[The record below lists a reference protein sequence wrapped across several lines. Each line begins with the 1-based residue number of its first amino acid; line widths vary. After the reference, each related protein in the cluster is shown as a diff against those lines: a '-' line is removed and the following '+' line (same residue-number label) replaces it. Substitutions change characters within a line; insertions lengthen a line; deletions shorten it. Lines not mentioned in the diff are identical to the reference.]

1 MLKTMIAIITL
12 IMIVGCSDTKSK
24 NTPTQ
29 QTSNSKKLVFAGPFA
44 SVSHP
49 MIHMIE
55 SGALKDISDNIEF
68 RLWKNPDE
76 LRALTISGE
85 VDFIAVPTNVGAN
98 LHNKGVDIKLLNVST
113 WGILGLITRDKTLKT
128 IADFKGKEI
137 AMPFRAD
144 MPDIVFEQICKKQ
157 GIDPKKDFKLRYVAS
172 PIDAMQ
178 MLIMRRVD
186 HALLAEP
193 AISIALRKTDSFPIK
208 LVAPDLY
215 RSDMLEKEWG
225 EVYNVEGKIPEA
237 GVAFLG
243 KTAGKEKL
251 IARFLEEYEKSLA
264 WYQKNPVEAGKLIVK
279 TIPMLDADGLADSIP
294 RVQMKSVG
302 AKEAQKDL
310 EFFFD
315 VLKENNPKVIGG
327 KLPESGFYY

>member
-1 MLKTMIAIITL
+1 MFKKLITL
-12 IMIVGCSDTKSK
+12 IMITLLVGCSDAKSEK
-24 NTPTQ
+24 KSEISTDA
-29 QTSNSKKLVFAGPFA
+29 KKLVFAGPFA

-55 SGALKDISDNIEF
+55 TGALKDMAEHIEF

-76 LRALTISGE
+76 LRALTINGG

-98 LHNKGVDIKLLNVST
+98 LHNKGMDISLLNVSV
-113 WGILGLITRDKTLKT
+113 WGILGMITRDKTLKT
-128 IADFKGKEI
+128 LADFKGKEI
-137 AMPFRAD
+137 VMPFRAD

-157 GIDPKKDFKLRYVAS
+157 GLDPQKDFKLRYVAS

-193 AISIALRKTDSFPIK
+193 AISIALRKTKSFPIK

-215 RSDMLEKEWG
+215 RSEMLEKEWG

-243 KTAGKEKL
+243 KTEGKEKL
-251 IARFLEEYEKSLA
+251 IKRFLEEYEKSLA
-264 WYQKNPVEAGKLIVK
+264 WYQKNPLKAGKLIVK
-279 TIPMLDADGLADSIP
+279 TIPMLDEDGLADSIS
-294 RVQMKSVG
+294 RVQMQSIL
-302 AKEAQKDL
+302 AKDAQKDL
-310 EFFFD
+310 EFFFG